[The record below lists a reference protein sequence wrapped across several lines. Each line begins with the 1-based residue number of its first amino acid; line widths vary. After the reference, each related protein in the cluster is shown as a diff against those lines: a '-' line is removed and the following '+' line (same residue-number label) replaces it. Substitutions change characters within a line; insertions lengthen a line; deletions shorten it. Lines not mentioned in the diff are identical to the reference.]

1 MNITD
6 VLKQALELGASDI
19 FIIAGLP
26 LTYKVNGRQ
35 QRVGER
41 LMPESTRDFVEGIY
55 SICGRSP
62 ERMEKPD
69 ADDDFSFAIPHMG
82 RFRANV
88 LHQRG
93 TLAMVLRVIRF
104 GLPDPNALGI
114 PSQVMQAAGKLKG
127 MVLVTG
133 PAGSGKST
141 TLACL
146 IDAINHNRE
155 SHIITMEDPIEYIHR
170 HDRSIVTQREIGSDS
185 PSYVSALR
193 SALRESPDVI
203 LLGEMRDLETIEVAM
218 TAAET
223 GQLLFSTLHTTGA
236 ANTIDR
242 IVDVFPASQQ
252 GQVRIQLSM
261 VLQAVISQQLVPT
274 TDGGQAAVFEV
285 MRSTPAIKNMIRE
298 AKTFQLDAAIQA
310 GAAEGMCTMD
320 DSLCRLY
327 AAGRITR
334 DTVLTYCLRYETTQ
348 RKLDALSRL

>member
-1 MNITD
+1 MVILD

-35 QRVGER
+35 QRMGER
-41 LMPESTRDFVEGIY
+41 LMPEGTREFVEGIY

-62 ERMEKPD
+62 ERMETPD

-93 TLAMVLRVIRF
+93 TLA
-104 GLPDPNALGI
+104 
-114 PSQVMQAAGKLKG
+114 

-223 GQLLFSTLHTTGA
+223 GQLLLSTLHTTGA

-242 IVDVFPASQQ
+242 IIDVFPASQQ
-252 GQVRIQLSM
+252 SQVRIQLSM
-261 VLQAVISQQLVPT
+261 VLQTVISQQLIPT
-274 TDGGQAAVFEV
+274 TDGGQTAVFEV
-285 MRSTPAIKNMIRE
+285 MNNNAAIKNLIRE
-298 AKTFQLDAAIQA
+298 AKTHQIDAAIQA

-327 AAGRITR
+327 AQKRITK
-334 DTVLTYCLRYETTQ
+334 DTALTYCLRYETMV
-348 RKLDALSRL
+348 RKLSAMDSL